1 MKRNKLEE
9 NNKKYN
15 MNKKYILVS
24 CGGANSEWKRF
35 DKEFD
40 NWKDC
45 YDYVYNECKN
55 ERMYSE
61 EIDSDGW
68 VMWERQN
75 YMLEIEC
82 WRDDIKLNENDIVI
96 GIWGI
101 GESDEVYEV
110 VIGDS
115 IDDKS
120 YINKSIDYNIGD
132 DKIVDK
138 NGKEINVGSILL
150 IKENDIEDGIVCG
163 FDNGRVDV
171 IELKDGYTIDSNEVE
186 VVSELNG

>member
-1 MKRNKLEE
+1 MWTTLRFE
-9 NNKKYN
+9 N
-15 MNKKYILVS
+15 
-24 CGGANSEWKRF
+24 

-61 EIDSDGW
+61 NIDSENGYDW
-68 VMWERQN
+68 VMWERES
-75 YMLEIEC
+75 YMLDIDC
-82 WRDDIKLNENDIVI
+82 WRKDIKLNDKDIVI

>member
-1 MKRNKLEE
+1 ML
-9 NNKKYN
+9 
-15 MNKKYILVS
+15 
-24 CGGANSEWKRF
+24 
-35 DKEFD
+35 D
-40 NWKDC
+40 
-45 YDYVYNECKN
+45 
-55 ERMYSE
+55 
-61 EIDSDGW
+61 ID
-68 VMWERQN
+68 
-75 YMLEIEC
+75 C
-82 WRDDIKLNENDIVI
+82 WRKDIKLNDKDVVI
-96 GIWGI
+96 GIWGL
-101 GESDEVYEV
+101 GENEEVYEV